1 MLSDVRW
8 LKSLGFD
15 EVGLVV
21 PWGNIL
27 SPAFIHKAGITCAGL
42 NCFNRDVE
50 VALIQQYRA
59 YSYDCSA
66 DTNVTLRIVV
76 V

>member
-27 SPAFIHKAGITCAGL
+27 SPAFIRKAGITCAAL

-50 VALIQQYRA
+50 VALIQQYGA

-66 DTNVTLRIVV
+66 DTNVTLTIVV

>member
-1 MLSDVRW
+1 VLSDVRW
-8 LKSLGFD
+8 PKSPGSD

-27 SPAFIHKAGITCAGL
+27 SPAFIRKAGITCAAL
-42 NCFNRDVE
+42 NCFNRVE
-50 VALIQQYRA
+50 VTLIQQHGA

-66 DTNVTLRIVV
+66 DTNVTLTIVV